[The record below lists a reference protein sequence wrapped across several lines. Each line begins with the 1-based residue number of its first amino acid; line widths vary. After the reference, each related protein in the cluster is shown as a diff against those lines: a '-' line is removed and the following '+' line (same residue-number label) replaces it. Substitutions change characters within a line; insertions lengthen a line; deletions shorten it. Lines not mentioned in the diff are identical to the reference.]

1 MVGLHQWW
9 VDGDGFKVTVL
20 TCYIAVVPNDIY
32 QELAEWKLV
41 VTVVAPIR
49 KSGVQPGPVIR
60 CQWHSRS
67 QEMPHVLGHMLEQ
80 NVKEEFSQRMASH
93 DQTFFRLI
101 YYISKCYQ

>member
-49 KSGVQPGPVIR
+49 KS
-60 CQWHSRS
+60 
-67 QEMPHVLGHMLEQ
+67 
-80 NVKEEFSQRMASH
+80 EEIVVVWWFYGGRWG
-93 DQTFFRLI
+93 DGGWCR
-101 YYISKCYQ
+101 